1 MLRKPAL
8 GIDLGTYNS
17 AAAVLTPK
25 GEVVPVSASAERRF
39 WGKSR
44 ERIKPFPSVVVY
56 FPDGRVRAVGYE
68 GKVLAESEPQ
78 FAVWGI
84 KRLLG
89 KTYREALDHGE
100 LDRML
105 LAVEPDGANGRC
117 MFELGEREVRP
128 EDVCAELLRHI
139 RRIAEEQ
146 AGAELTE
153 VVISVPAYFDAIATS
168 ATVEAARLA
177 GFEQVDSI
185 PEPVAAAL
193 AYDIQVTPRPL
204 NFLVFDL
211 GAGTLDVTAAEVWR
225 DKPGPAGVRCTSRK
239 NTGDTHLGG
248 LDMDDRLLEYV
259 TSAMSLPA
267 LDEEDRLRLRR
278 VVEAAKIALSDETSA
293 TLEVFLEG
301 ERRSYSLTR
310 FELEEALRSGSRD
323 ILAACEEQVRL
334 ALKGAGWRPEEVDQV
349 LLIGGPTAMPCI
361 RNILETLFRR
371 NPEVVAQ
378 LRQLAAPAVDP
389 MLAVAVGAA
398 RSRGTQITKI
408 HPYGY
413 GFVSLRIEPVP
424 GQPMFRVFREPQIL
438 IPRDSVFPSE
448 PVTATVDS
456 PFYRLDQIFPL
467 ELIQQVPESE
477 QNAPGMGGRQ
487 FRFLGEYQM
496 AYTRLPFLMQVS
508 MRLTENGEL
517 ETVIRNLQGVESATY
532 VGVGS
537 LRRHPI
543 ELPASKL
550 EMLPSGCGKWTF
562 VARHAEGLKQWGEG
576 FTRFLGARAT
586 ASGRRDRY
594 VAEGQDELHSALS
607 RWGGHLEHDVNRV
620 FTAGKT
626 LLARALEVKL
636 ISDAERHRWEEELD
650 AARSRCYQSGQ
661 G

>member
-1 MLRKPAL
+1 MLRRPVL

-39 WGKSR
+39 WGRSR
-44 ERIKPFPSVVVY
+44 ERIKPFPSVVV
-56 FPDGRVRAVGYE
+56 FHPDGTVRAVGYE
-68 GKVLAESEPQ
+68 AKALAETEPER
-78 FAVWGI
+78 AVWGI

-105 LAVEPDGANGRC
+105 LTVEPDGSNGRC
-117 MFELGEREVRP
+117 LFELEDREIRP
-128 EDVCAELLRHI
+128 EDVCADLLRHI
-139 RRIAEEQ
+139 RQAAEQQLGLALPE
-146 AGAELTE
+146 A
-153 VVISVPAYFDAIATS
+153 VISVPAYFDAIATS

-204 NFLVFDL
+204 NFLVFDI

-225 DKPGPAGVRCTSRK
+225 ETPGPAGVRCVCRK

-248 LDMDDRLLEYV
+248 LDMDDRLLEYAV
-259 TSAMSLPA
+259 EVMSLPT
-267 LDEEDRLRLRR
+267 LSDGDRLQLRR
-278 VVEAAKIALSDETSA
+278 AVEAAKIALSEDA
-293 TLEVFLEG
+293 TATIEVIAG
-301 ERRSYSLTR
+301 RERSSYLLSR
-310 FELEEALRSGSRD
+310 FEMEEALRSGARD

-334 ALKGAGWRPEEVDQV
+334 ALKGAGWRPEEVDHL
-349 LLIGGPTAMPCI
+349 LLIGGPTAMPCL
-361 RNILETLFRR
+361 RNMLETVFRR
-371 NPEVVAQ
+371 NPAVVGQ
-378 LRQLAAPAVDP
+378 LRQLEAQAVDP
-389 MLAVAVGAA
+389 MLAVAMGAA

-413 GFVSLRIEPVP
+413 GFVALRIEPVP
-424 GQPMFRVFREPQIL
+424 GQPMFRVVREPALL

-448 PVTATVDS
+448 PVTVTADS
-456 PFYRLDQIFPL
+456 PFYRLDQIFAL

-477 QNAPGMGGRQ
+477 QHAPGMSGRE
-487 FRFLGEYQM
+487 FRFLGEYQL
-496 AYTRLPFLMQVS
+496 AYTRLPFLMQVA

-517 ETVIRNLQGVESATY
+517 ETTIRNLHGVETATY

-543 ELPASKL
+543 ELPTSKL
-550 EMLPSGCGKWTF
+550 EMLPSGCRKWSF
-562 VARHAEGLKQWGEG
+562 LSRHAEGVKQWGDG
-576 FTRFLGARAT
+576 FSRFLSARAT
-586 ASGRRDRY
+586 AGARRDRHLQ
-594 VAEGQDELHSALS
+594 ENLDELQSVLA
-607 RWGGHLEHDVNRV
+607 RWGGHLEQDANRL
-620 FTAGKT
+620 FSAGKT
-626 LLARALEVKL
+626 LLARALEVRL
-636 ISDAERHRWEEELD
+636 ISEAERHRFEEELD
-650 AARSRCYQSGQ
+650 AARSRCYQSDQ